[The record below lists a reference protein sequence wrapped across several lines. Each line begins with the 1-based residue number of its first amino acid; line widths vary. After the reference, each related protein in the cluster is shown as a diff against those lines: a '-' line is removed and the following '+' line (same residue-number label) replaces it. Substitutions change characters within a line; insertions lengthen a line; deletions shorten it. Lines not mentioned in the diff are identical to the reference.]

1 MAANGSV
8 LNAIRPRPHLCVAA
22 TQNQLGWHVLWTR
35 SNCER
40 VVHDQL
46 AQKGYD
52 VFLPQIQQWN
62 LRKHGGLQATRV
74 PMFKGYLFLRHAID
88 KTAYLDICKADGLV
102 AILGS
107 RWDRLARVPNNEID
121 AIRFAVDSELPTTP
135 YPYLEAGDK
144 VRITHGSLA
153 SAEGILIKTEQTRG
167 LFILSVN
174 LLRRSV
180 AVEVHCA
187 NVVPA

>member
-1 MAANGSV
+1 M
-8 LNAIRPRPHLCVAA
+8 
-22 TQNQLGWHVLWTR
+22 LWTR

-40 VVHDQL
+40 LVHDQL
-46 AQKGYD
+46 VQKDYE
-52 VFLPQIQQWN
+52 VFLPQVQQWT
-62 LRKHGGLQATRV
+62 LRKHGGLQASRV
-74 PMFKGYLFLRHAID
+74 PMFKSYLFLNHAVD
-88 KTAYLDICKADGLV
+88 KAAYLDICKADGLV

-121 AIRFAVDSELPTTP
+121 AIRLAVDSQLPTMP

-144 VRITHGSLA
+144 VRITHGSLTN
-153 SAEGILIKTEQTRG
+153 AEGILVKTEQTKG